1 MAYGIKYKF
10 DYRSP
15 MREKLTYQVSISE
28 RDYEGEVMYL
38 KPIGEDFKITQGQ
51 IDDNE
56 LVPTKASELSMT
68 ILCTEEGDPLTE
80 LFTVDPTQ
88 YLVFVGVCRTT
99 AEGNEVCMTLWS
111 GYISTGGYSQPY
123 AKPPYRVTIH
133 ANDGLAILQTMPYL
147 TPEGNMH
154 TGVKSIAQH
163 IKDIMSQI
171 AVRPAR
177 VWSAYH
183 LSVAQK
189 VDTFDAIGLSAEAI
203 YAKFGEET
211 PTYYDV
217 LVSILNNFGLQLFQS
232 YGTWIARPLSAL
244 LASRRPEWYNDVA
257 ESFGMSNDDR
267 TLPLFGTAENGYGM
281 STSAVMTLHAPL
293 KQVTTM
299 TPDPSFIV
307 KPLGAKDPKQWYDNM
322 AWARP
327 KVRGSE
333 GVILQV
339 PGSSSGMGKLPGMA
353 HTFDGTLRYS
363 PNTTIDFKFR
373 YFDRDRNSK
382 TFSYAICLIP
392 QSWGNDWVKD
402 RWVDIFGGADDQHGY
417 FWDSGNN
424 EWSHIRHTY
433 TVDIEGRRRAFGY
446 RAIPK
451 EEMDELSTEVAVS
464 IVGIPYDGM
473 RLALVFSDCQLF
485 EVYDVTLEIHQ
496 EGITIAEVNSPYVV
510 SPFGVDSLEIAQ
522 DYVVEHALPLSA
534 AAFQPTIVTI
544 DSGEPLPG
552 MLSPSES
559 TTIASAIASSIEA
572 MRGGVTRT
580 LEGEVYMPS
589 PIDLNTLWR
598 DRDGRAYYTNYIVT
612 NAKRGVYGVQLCELL
627 PLARLEQDAL
637 AVPLPGEFMTN
648 IVGIGNAVFY
658 TTLTSPGLY
667 LTDVNSGKSK
677 LVHEKNAPYFYVRKG
692 YRCVCAIDYIQ
703 EGDAAQ
709 IACSAYN
716 AGGEL
721 LSSAVLDSALIQ
733 NSELTT
739 VQGIAETLAYDTL
752 CDVWYSAWWNG
763 QVVRCAI
770 WDTSGAQLYMATV
783 TSLASRPTAIK
794 LVPVNNGFVVAH
806 STEHGTF
813 ANFHNN
819 AIHEGASVGGAMII
833 GEIKAIADKYIVLQ
847 SNDYIVVKPRNELE
861 VVAPLADVVASFP
874 ASEYEYLCHNQV
886 LVALRHIRTRAIKVL
901 DVRTLREVNIDSEL
915 FTGSVWLNGEW
926 LRTMVNGKF
935 YRQRIGDGDG
945 NEYDYLYDSSVSL
958 IYDANGEA
966 IRVIKEE

>member
-88 YLVFVGVCRTT
+88 YLVDVGVCRTT
-99 AEGNEVCMTLWS
+99 ADGNEVCMTLWS

-257 ESFGMSNDDR
+257 ESFGMGNDDR

-293 KQVTTM
+293 KQVTT
-299 TPDPSFIV
+299 TAPEATYSVQPQS
-307 KPLGAKDPKQWYDNM
+307 AREPKLWYDGT
-322 AWARP
+322 AARLSCP
-327 KVRGSE
+327 HKGLC
-333 GVILQV
+333 GVIVNAFRTLYGCSVEHTFEGIMRAMPNVQLTISLKLFNREDKKGSAKVGVALVPKSFV
-339 PGSSSGMGKLPGMA
+339 PGQISWNLPNVP
-353 HTFDGTLRYS
+353 DG
-363 PNTTIDFKFR
+363 
-373 YFDRDRNSK
+373 
-382 TFSYAICLIP
+382 
-392 QSWGNDWVKD
+392 V
-402 RWVDIFGGADDQHGY
+402 Y
-417 FWDSGNN
+417 FWDDAAQ
-424 EWSHIRHTY
+424 EWTNKDKMIN
-433 TVDIEGRRRAFGY
+433 VDMEVAKLAVKGKRVS
-446 RAIPK
+446 K
-451 EEMDELSTEVAVS
+451 EVMDETAASVS
-464 IVGIPYDGM
+464 CTVNGIPYSDH
-473 RLALVFSDCQLF
+473 RLLVVVSIYPTC
-485 EVYDVTLEIHQ
+485 EIYDVMLEVANNGIAIEESHAPHIVTPFGHDALEIEQ
-496 EGITIAEVNSPYVV
+496 SYITEPALTLTSLTFQQSVVDVETAEP
-510 SPFGVDSLEIAQ
+510 I
-522 DYVVEHALPLSA
+522 
-534 AAFQPTIVTI
+534 
-544 DSGEPLPG
+544 SGL
-552 MLSPSES
+552 LSPSES
-559 TTIASAIASSIEA
+559 TTIASAIASSIQA

-627 PLARLEQDAL
+627 PLAKLERDAL
-637 AVPLPGEFMTN
+637 AVTLPGEFMTN

-658 TTLTSPGLY
+658 TTLTTPGLY

-692 YRCVCAIDYIQ
+692 YRCVCAIDYTQ

-763 QVVRCAI
+763 QEVRCAI

-833 GEIKAIADKYIVLQ
+833 GEIKAVADKYIVLQ
-847 SNDYIVVKPRNELE
+847 SNGYIVVKARNELE

-874 ASEYEYLCHNQV
+874 VSEYEYLCHNQV
-886 LVALRHIRTRAIKVL
+886 LVALRHIRTRTIKVL
-901 DVRTLREVNIDSEL
+901 DVRTLREVNIDSDL
-915 FTGSVWLNGEW
+915 FAGSVWLNGEW
-926 LRTMVNGKF
+926 LRTIVNGKF

-945 NEYDYLYDSSVSL
+945 NEYDYLYDASVSL
-958 IYDANGEA
+958 IFDANGEA
-966 IRVIKEE
+966 VRVIKEE